1 MGGGKT
7 YYLHLKAASKYTIFL
22 VQMCIALTIK
32 RDVALSAFAC
42 RSAQEMQKQI

>member
-1 MGGGKT
+1 MGQREVLTVHAFSVLSCK
-7 YYLHLKAASKYTIFL
+7 FL

-32 RDVALSAFAC
+32 RDVALSAFVY